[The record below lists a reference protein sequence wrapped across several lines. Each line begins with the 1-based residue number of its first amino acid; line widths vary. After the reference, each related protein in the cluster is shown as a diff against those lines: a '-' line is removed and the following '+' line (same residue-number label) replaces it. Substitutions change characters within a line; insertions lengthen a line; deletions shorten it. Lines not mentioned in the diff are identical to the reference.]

1 MAGAGTPQ
9 QILFDGT
16 EDKYDLWETRFLSR
30 LHILKLKDTILR
42 VPTGEAALAADPGK
56 NEDCYAQLVN
66 ALDDKSLSLIRHDAA
81 EDGRK
86 ALKLLREH
94 YSGKSKPRIL
104 NLYTSLTTIQMA
116 DNETVTDYMIRA
128 ENIIA
133 ALRDAGENMSDGLL
147 VATIL
152 NGLPDSFRPLAVH
165 VTQNEDDVTFKDF
178 KRRLRVYEESEKMRT
193 TGSMDSVMKTNTRQ
207 SRQGTKTHRKN
218 GEATLTSVTCYKC
231 GEKGHIRSKCTQKV
245 WCSHCKSNT
254 HTESLCRKKGKEDG
268 ARKVAEEEEED
279 NGDEDHCFMA
289 KQTKSERPS
298 ANVKKKGIMVDAG
311 ATSHIV
317 NDIAKFKSFD
327 NTFQPDT
334 HSIELA
340 DGTKCSGMAQRR
352 GTALIYLL
360 DNDGHQQRAQL
371 HEALYMPTYPHDIF
385 SVARATNGG
394 ATVTFKKGDS
404 HMITKSGNNRFDFH
418 ESGNLFYLPTVQKN
432 VDKCNMCHDMQTWH
446 EILGHC
452 NYEDVQKLLGVVKGM
467 EITGSAVRPVQ
478 LCEIC
483 TKGKFTQTRNRE
495 PDRKATEPLQLVH
508 TDLAGPMRTPS
519 LEGHKYAQSFTDD
532 YSGAITVYFL
542 KSKSDAI
549 HATERFLA
557 DSAPY
562 GKVKCLR
569 SDNGG
574 EFTNREFKSLL
585 TKNRIRHETSAP
597 YSPHQ
602 NGTAERGWRT
612 LYEMG
617 RCMLLDSKL
626 PDTLWNYAVQTA
638 AYVRN
643 RCYSNRTKKTPYEML
658 TGKKPDMS
666 KLQKFGSVC
675 FAYTQEKGKLD
686 SRCEQGIFI
695 GYDKNSP
702 AYLVYCP
709 DTDKVQKHRLLKFT
723 NKTAKEKETQTP
735 GSHIECQDREVHPR
749 VLDNEENV
757 DEKMGNAS
765 GQSVQGDVSVAE
777 CEQPSTESEARKNP
791 PRARRKP
798 LHLQDYETEDTVDQ
812 LVTCVDSCYRAVC
825 DIPQNYQDAIGSTKS
840 RQWINAMN
848 DEMQS
853 LEENDTY
860 KITQL
865 PLGKKAVGGRWV
877 YTLKC
882 DTDGSDKYKARFVA
896 KGYSQKQG
904 IDYEETFS
912 PTADMTTVRVVMQ
925 KAVQEDLVLHQ
936 MDVKTAYLHAPI
948 DCEVY
953 LEQPEGYEKKSK
965 TGEKLVCKL
974 QKSLYGLKQSG
985 RNWNALLHAYLTE
998 NGFEQNP
1005 ADHCQYTR
1013 EKQNEK
1019 VILIVWVDDLIIAA
1033 NNEEVVKSVKMMLT
1047 DRFKMKDLGK
1057 LNNFLG
1063 IDFNQSE
1070 GQVTMS
1076 QERYVNKILSRF
1088 GMQDCRVRE
1097 TPCESKLEYTEN
1109 AEKMEEPRMYREA
1122 VGSLIYLA
1130 TCTRPDLSFV
1140 VSKLSQHF
1148 AEPSEEHWSTVKHV
1162 FRYLKGT
1169 TDRGL
1174 CFKKDD
1180 AGKLGLIVH
1189 SDADWAS
1196 EVTDRRS
1203 TTGYCASLS
1212 ERSSLISWKSRKQP
1226 TVALST
1232 CEAEYMALASAIQ
1245 ECMYLQQLL
1254 KGIDEYQYGQT
1265 KVYDDNQGAIALA
1278 RNPVNRQRCKHID
1291 IKYHFIRETVNSGR
1305 ISLEYCPTDNMV
1317 ADLMTKPA
1325 TKLQLKKFAQYLF
1338 GT

>member
-1 MAGAGTPQ
+1 MAGTGSIP
-9 QILFDGT
+9 LFDGK
-16 EDKYDLWETRFLSR
+16 EDRYDLWETRFLSR
-30 LHILKLKDTILR
+30 LHTLKLKDTILR
-42 VPTGEAALAADPGK
+42 VPTGEAEIATDEARNA
-56 NEDCYAQLVN
+56 DCYAQLVN

-104 NLYTSLTTIQMA
+104 NLYTSLTTIHMEG
-116 DNETVTDYMIRA
+116 NETVTDYMIRA
-128 ENIIA
+128 ENIIT
-133 ALRDAGENMSDGLL
+133 ALRDGGENMSDGLL
-147 VATIL
+147 VATVL

-165 VTQNEDDVTFKDF
+165 VTQNEDNVTFQDF

-193 TGSMDSVMKTNTRQ
+193 SGSADSVMKTNTKQ
-207 SRQGTKTHRKN
+207 SKQGTKTHRKD
-218 GEATLTSVTCYKC
+218 GEEPLTCYRC
-231 GEKGHIRSKCTQKV
+231 GEKGHIRTKCTQKV
-245 WCSHCKSNT
+245 WCSHCRSNS
-254 HTESLCRKKGKEDG
+254 HAGSVCRKKGKGDG
-268 ARKVAEEEEED
+268 ARKIAEEDEENID
-279 NGDEDHCFMA
+279 DRDFCFKA
-289 KQTKSERPS
+289 KNTNNETPS
-298 ANVKKKGIMVDAG
+298 VNVKKKGIMVDAG

-317 NDIAKFKSFD
+317 TDITKFKSFD
-327 NTFQPDT
+327 DTFQPDT

-360 DNDGHQQRAQL
+360 DNDGREQRAQL
-371 HEALYMPTYPHDIF
+371 RDALYMPTYPHDIF
-385 SVARATNGG
+385 SVARATNAG
-394 ATVTFKKGDS
+394 ATVTFKRGDS
-404 HMITKSGNNRFDFH
+404 HMIVKKGTRFDFH
-418 ESGNLFYLPTVQKN
+418 ESGNLFYLPTVEKKY
-432 VDKCNMCHDMQTWH
+432 DKCSVCHDMQTWH

-452 NYEDVQKLLGVVKGM
+452 NYEDVQKLQDVVRGM
-467 EITGSAVRPVQ
+467 EIRGSVVRPAQ
-478 LCEIC
+478 QCEIC

-495 PDRKATEPLQLVH
+495 ADRKATEPLQLIH

-519 LEGHKYAQSFTDD
+519 LGGHKYAQSFTDD
-532 YSGAITVYFL
+532 FSGAMTVYFL
-542 KSKSDAI
+542 KSKSDAVQ
-549 HATERFLA
+549 ATERFLA
-557 DSAPY
+557 DSAPH
-562 GKVKCLR
+562 GRVKCIR
-569 SDNGG
+569 SDNGT
-574 EFTNREFKSLL
+574 EFTNKDFKALL
-585 TKNRIRHETSAP
+585 TKNGIKHETSAP

-626 PDTLWNYAVQTA
+626 PDTLWNHAVQTA

-643 RCYSNRTKKTPYEML
+643 RCYSRRTKKTPYEML

-666 KLQKFGSVC
+666 RLQKFGSVC
-675 FAYTQEKGKLD
+675 YAYTQEKGKLD
-686 SRCEQGIFI
+686 SRCKQGLFV

-702 AYLVYCP
+702 AYLVYFP
-709 DTDKVQKHRLLKFT
+709 NTEKVQKYRLVKFI
-723 NKTAKEKETQTP
+723 NKTPKEKEVQP
-735 GSHIECQDREVHPR
+735 GFS
-749 VLDNEENV
+749 DNEEND
-757 DEKMGNAS
+757 DENLENAS
-765 GQSVQGDVSVAE
+765 GQNAQGDVSEVK
-777 CEQPSTESEARKNP
+777 CEQPSTKREDRKNP
-791 PRARRKP
+791 PRTRRMP
-798 LHLQDYETEDTVDQ
+798 VRLHDYDTGDTTDR
-812 LVTCVDSCYRAVC
+812 LVTCVDYCYRAVC
-825 DIPQNYQDAIGSTKS
+825 DIPQNFQDAIGSTKS
-840 RQWINAMN
+840 RQWKNAMD
-848 DEMQS
+848 DEIQS
-853 LEENDTY
+853 LKENETF

-865 PLGKKAVGGRWV
+865 PPGKKAVGGRWV
-877 YTLKC
+877 YSLKS
-882 DTDGSDKYKARFVA
+882 DVDGSDKYKARFVA

-925 KAVQEDLVLHQ
+925 KAVQEDLALHQ

-948 DCEVY
+948 DREIY
-953 LEQPEGYEKKSK
+953 LEQPEGYEEVSK

-1005 ADHCQYTR
+1005 ADNCQYTR
-1013 EKQNEK
+1013 GKQNEK

-1033 NNEEVVKSVKMMLT
+1033 NNEKVVKSVKMMLT
-1047 DRFKMKDLGK
+1047 ERFKMKDLGK

-1063 IDFNQSE
+1063 IHFNQSE
-1070 GQVTMS
+1070 NQVTMS

-1088 GMQDCRVRE
+1088 GMQDCRSRE
-1097 TPCESKLEYTEN
+1097 TPCESKLEYSEN
-1109 AEKMEEPRMYREA
+1109 AEKMEDPRMYREA

-1148 AEPSEEHWSTVKHV
+1148 AEPSEEHWNTVKHV

-1169 TDRGL
+1169 TNRGL

-1180 AGKLGLIVH
+1180 ASNLGLIVH
-1189 SDADWAS
+1189 SDADWAG
-1196 EVTDRRS
+1196 EVSDRRS
-1203 TTGYCASLS
+1203 TTGYCVSLS
-1212 ERSSLISWKSRKQP
+1212 DRSPLVSWKSRKQP

-1254 KGIDEYQYGQT
+1254 KGIDKYQYAPT
-1265 KVYDDNQGAIALA
+1265 KVYDDNQGTIALA

-1291 IKYHFIRETVNSGR
+1291 IKYHFIRETVSSGK
-1305 ISLEYCPTDNMV
+1305 ISLEYCPTDNMI